1 MAHAE
6 NEVTINRPASEVYA
20 FLADGLNNPRWRSGV
35 QGIALKEGSPGES
48 GAVYSQTLTG
58 PKGRPIQGDYRITDA
73 GPGKLL
79 GFQVVAGP
87 ARPTGSY
94 TLTEEG
100 NSTRVRFSLDL
111 KLPVLMRVFDSL
123 VTKTMESEVAQLRK
137 LKEVIEAG

>member
-6 NEVTINRPASEVYA
+6 NEVTINRPGAEVYA
-20 FLADGLNNPRWRSGV
+20 FLADGLNNPKWRSGV
-35 QGIALKEGSPGES
+35 QSIALKEGAAGES

-73 GPGKLL
+73 EPGRVL

-87 ARPTGSY
+87 ARPTGRY
-94 TLTEEG
+94 ALTEAG
-100 NSTRVRFSLDL
+100 DGTRVRFSLDL

-123 VTKTMESEVAQLRK
+123 VTKTMESEVAQLRN